1 MSPSFPPD
9 CGPIHSGPLP
19 PSSGPRVSADPRA
32 AADGLRAGGVWAF
45 PTETFYGLGCAI
57 FHADAVRRVYQLKRR
72 PVQRPLPVLAGHIDQ
87 LAALVRLDEAPA
99 GLLDR
104 FWPGSLTVLLSPLPG
119 LSAALPPQVCGPTG
133 KLAVRVTPHPLTA
146 QLALAC
152 GCPLTS
158 SSANLSGQPA
168 ARLAA
173 DLPPELLAALTD
185 ARDGVLDAGPE
196 PRGGLPSSIVDPLP
210 DGRLRL
216 VRAGAVSAG
225 ALAEAGFACLG

>member
-1 MSPSFPPD
+1 M
-9 CGPIHSGPLP
+9 P
-19 PSSGPRVSADPRA
+19 PSPGPRASADPREA
-32 AADGLRAGGVWAF
+32 AAGLRAGGVWAF
-45 PTETFYGLGCAI
+45 PTETFYALGCPI
-57 FHADAVRRVYQLKRR
+57 FSAGAVRRVYQLKRR
-72 PVQRPLPVLAGHIDQ
+72 PVQRPLPVLAGHIEQ

-104 FWPGSLTVLLSPLPG
+104 FWPGSLTVLLSPLPH
-119 LSAALPPQVCGPTG
+119 LREALPPQVCGPSG
-133 KLAVRVTPHPLTA
+133 KTAVRVTPHPLTA
-146 QLALAC
+146 RLALDC

-158 SSANLSGQPA
+158 SSANLSGRPA

-173 DLPPELLAALTD
+173 DLPRELLAALND

-196 PRGGLPSSIVDPLP
+196 PRGGLPSSIVEPLP

-216 VRAGAVSAG
+216 VRAGAVSAD

>member
-1 MSPSFPPD
+1 MTPSFPTD
-9 CGPIHSGPLP
+9 CGPIHCGPLP
-19 PSSGPRVSADPRA
+19 PSPGPRVSADPDEA
-32 AADGLRAGGVWAF
+32 AAGLRAGGVWAF

-57 FHADAVRRVYQLKRR
+57 FDAAAMRRVYQLKRR
-72 PVQRPLPVLAGHIDQ
+72 PVQRPLPVLAGNIDQ

-99 GLLDR
+99 GLLER

-119 LSAALPPQVCGPTG
+119 LSAALPPQVCGPSG
-133 KLAVRVTPHPLTA
+133 RLAVRVTPHPLTA
-146 QLALAC
+146 RLALAC
-152 GCPLTS
+152 GAPLTC

-173 DLPPELLAALTD
+173 ELPPALLAALTD

-196 PRGGLPSSIVDPLP
+196 PRGGLPSSIVEPLP

-216 VRAGAVSAG
+216 VRAGAVSAD
-225 ALAEAGFACLG
+225 ALAKAGFACVG